1 MNLRVAEQELRTVMS
16 ARPQR
21 TLCVDLDGTLAS
33 YDHWRGL
40 AHIGKPIKSVVSMVR
55 REAARGSYIIIN
67 TCRVTTAVT
76 NRLIP
81 QSLEAVCTWL
91 KKNRIPYDEVWA
103 ATGKPY
109 GAVYLDDKAANPACS
124 MCMKRINDKKEVRK
138 SRRVS

>member
-16 ARPQR
+16 ARPRR

-33 YDHWRGL
+33 YDHWRGH
-40 AHIGKPIKSVVSMVR
+40 AHIGKPVKAVASMVR
-55 REAARGSYIIIN
+55 REAARGAYIIIN
-67 TCRVTTAVT
+67 TCRVTTATT

-81 QSLEAVCTWL
+81 QALESVCAWL

-109 GAVYLDDKAANPACS
+109 GHVYWDDKAANPSCRECCQRVA
-124 MCMKRINDKKEVRK
+124 RETKKKVENK
-138 SRRVS
+138 